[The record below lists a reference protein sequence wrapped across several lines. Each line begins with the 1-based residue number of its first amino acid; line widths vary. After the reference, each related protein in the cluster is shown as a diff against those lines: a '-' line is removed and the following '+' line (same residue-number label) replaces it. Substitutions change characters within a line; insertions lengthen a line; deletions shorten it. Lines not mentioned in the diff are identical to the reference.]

1 MICSNCGATIEDG
14 TKFCPVCGAAQ
25 PEPQPQPQPEPQ
37 PKAAFCPKCGQPV
50 DPNSSFCAA
59 CGQPLGAQQS
69 QQNQQYNAGGQYR
82 TSPDIGSYFPSSQ
95 NGAIPTR
102 SIGLYIVL
110 SIVTCGLFMIYWMIV
125 LVNDLNR
132 AADTPND
139 TSGGVVY
146 LLSLVTCGIYGIY
159 WMFKAGEKVSV
170 IRRKMGV
177 PDSGNNGIIYLILQL
192 LGFGIINYCLIQNE
206 VNKYAQSRQ

>member
-1 MICSNCGATIEDG
+1 MICSNCGANVEDG
-14 TKFCPVCGAAQ
+14 VKFCPVCGAAQ
-25 PEPQPQPQPEPQ
+25 PEPQPQPQPQPQ
-37 PKAAFCPKCGQPV
+37 PKQGFCPKCGQPV
-50 DPNSSFCAA
+50 DGSSSFCAS
-59 CGQPLGAQQS
+59 CGAPLGAQQ
-69 QQNQQYNAGGQYR
+69 NQQYSNNGQYR
-82 TSPDIGSYFPSSQ
+82 NPDIGSYFPSSQ
-95 NGAIPTR
+95 NGAIPSR
-102 SIGLYIVL
+102 SIGLYLVL
-110 SIVTCGLFMIYWMIV
+110 SIVTCGLFCIYWMIV

-139 TSGGVVY
+139 TSGGIVY

-159 WMFKAGEKVSV
+159 WMFKAGEKVSA